1 MNCGLMDSSV
11 RRDRLVLADHDA
23 WATRFSSGRVP
34 QFARAEVQR
43 IGRAL
48 VKGLV
53 RTAGVVETKVLV
65 QGLVDLH
72 RCLVSMQIGE

>member
-1 MNCGLMDSSV
+1 
-11 RRDRLVLADHDA
+11 
-23 WATRFSSGRVP
+23 
-34 QFARAEVQR
+34 
-43 IGRAL
+43 
-48 VKGLV
+48 LV